1 MRYVKLILWVLCA
14 VVLCVSLSE
23 AGRFRA
29 AQSGCASCAN
39 GACDTTVVQATPPAD
54 TEVAAVGNRVGWW
67 WSKPTPPAPVT
78 PPAPAPAPPA
88 PCPCAPVVTPGTVT
102 VEVSAE
108 VRHPLARV
116 ATAPIRVAEAAVRAG
131 GKVVRVV
138 VGHQR
143 RAERRATRRDE

>member
-39 GACDTTVVQATPPAD
+39 GVCDTAAVQAALPAD
-54 TEVAAVGNRVGWW
+54 TEMVAGNRAGWW
-67 WSKPTPPAPVT
+67 WNKPTPPAPVT
-78 PPAPAPAPPA
+78 PPTPAPTPPA
-88 PCPCAPVVTPGTVT
+88 PCPCARVVVPGTVT
-102 VEVSAE
+102 AEVSAE

-116 ATAPIRVAEAAVRAG
+116 AAVPIRAATAAVRAG
-131 GKVVRVV
+131 GKAVKAV

-143 RAERRATRRDE
+143 RAERRAARRSD